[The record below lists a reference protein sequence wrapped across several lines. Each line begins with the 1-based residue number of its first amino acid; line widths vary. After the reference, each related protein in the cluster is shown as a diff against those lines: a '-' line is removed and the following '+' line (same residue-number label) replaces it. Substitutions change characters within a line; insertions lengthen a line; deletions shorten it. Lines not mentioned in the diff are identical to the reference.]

1 MGCTP
6 RAPLGRPPRQQPGH
20 SKPSDDRAL
29 AGGSCGR
36 GRVLAGHLCLV
47 ERGRTAI
54 GGLDGELARISG
66 KSSRA
71 GHLYDLASDALVT
84 VLVFVALG
92 IGVGAHLPLPL
103 PPAALGCVAG
113 CAIAL
118 IFYLRMQIEQRL
130 GKAGTLQASLGG
142 FETEDVL
149 YLIPLATL
157 CDRTA
162 SLLIAAAA
170 IAPLYLAWVVF
181 EYRRVMHRSQ
191 AATTSTSCG

>member
-1 MGCTP
+1 
-6 RAPLGRPPRQQPGH
+6 
-20 SKPSDDRAL
+20 L
-29 AGGSCGR
+29 AVSNFLDHC
-36 GRVLAGHLCLV
+36 
-47 ERGRTAI
+47 
-54 GGLDGELARISG
+54 DGELARISG

-71 GHLYDLASDALVT
+71 GHLCDLASDALVT

-92 IGVGAHLPLPL
+92 IGVGAHLALPL

-149 YLIPLATL
+149 YLIPIATL

-170 IAPLYLAWVVF
+170 VAPLYAVWVVF
-181 EYRRVMHRSQ
+181 EYWRVMHRPQ